1 MSKHA
6 EGAAGAK
13 MYEWQTGDK
22 AGEGSAKFKLFH
34 LILAFI
40 LSFLLGL
47 YSMRTTIKL
56 E

>member
-1 MSKHA
+1 MTKHA

-13 MYEWQTGDK
+13 MYEWQTSDK

-40 LSFLLGL
+40 LSFLLGI
-47 YSMRTTIKL
+47 YSMRTTV
-56 E
+56 